1 MTNLHVLVISHM
13 YPNSVNPMSG
23 IFVHSQ
29 VRELSKIGIEIQVIS
44 PVPSFPIYPK
54 WKGYR
59 ELPRYMV
66 LDGIPVHYLPTRMF
80 PGGFFFSSYG
90 HSYIKVLQKQI
101 GQLQKTFPFDLIH
114 CHTIFP
120 DGYAG
125 GVLGQIFQKPVMTS
139 IHGSDLLLYPHRSQA
154 IYRKTVQALQ
164 MNDYIVTVSERLCK
178 EARKMVPEV
187 TVQTVYN
194 GFDPKLFH
202 PRNQQEARITLG
214 LPEAQKVLLFAG
226 NLLPV
231 KGVSYLL
238 SAFAI
243 LSSLEKNIHLYLI
256 GEGRLRAELEQQR
269 NKLRLQDRVTFM
281 GRKPYEEIPIW
292 INSADAVVL
301 SSLNEGLSSI
311 VLETMACGKPMVGTE
326 VGGVPEILQDKVTGF
341 LAKPQDPNDLARCLQ
356 KVLIDPTIDVKQ
368 LERQALDASKR
379 FTWQENARQLKD
391 LYEQMTKRKTG

>member
-1 MTNLHVLVISHM
+1 MTNLRVLVISHM
-13 YPNSVNPMSG
+13 YPNFVNPMSG

-29 VRELSKIGIEIQVIS
+29 VRELTKAGIEIQVIS

-54 WKGYR
+54 WKGYK
-59 ELPRYMV
+59 ELPRDMV
-66 LDGIPVHYLPTRMF
+66 LDGISVHYLPTRMF

-90 HSYIKVLQKQI
+90 HSYIKVLRKYMERLQQI
-101 GQLQKTFPFDLIH
+101 FPFDLIH

-125 GVLGQIFQKPVMTS
+125 GVIGHLFQKPVMTS

-154 IYRKTVQALQ
+154 VYRKTVQALQ
-164 MNDYIVTVSERLCK
+164 MNNYIVTVSERLCR
-178 EARKMVPEV
+178 EAQKMVPEV
-187 TVQTVYN
+187 AVQTVYN
-194 GFDPKLFH
+194 GFDPELFY
-202 PRNQQEARITLG
+202 PRKQREARRELG
-214 LPEAQKVLLFAG
+214 LPAEQKMLLFVG
-226 NLLPV
+226 NLLPI

-243 LSSLEKNIHLYLI
+243 LSSLAKDIHLYLI

-269 NKLRLQDRVTFM
+269 DQLGLHDQVTFM
-281 GRKPYEEIPIW
+281 GRKPYEEIPVW

-311 VLETMACGKPMVGTE
+311 VLETMACGKPVVGTE
-326 VGGVPEILQDKVTGF
+326 VGGVPEILQDGITGF
-341 LAKPQDPNDLARCLQ
+341 LAKPQDPTDLARCLQ
-356 KVLIDPTIDVKQ
+356 KVLIDPMTDVPQ
-368 LERQALDASKR
+368 LEIQALDASKR

-391 LYEQMTKRKTG
+391 LYEQMWRRKSL